1 MIKDYAQ
8 SQILAEQIAALEERK
23 ARIVQQ
29 LDSLTIRASFGAEW
43 ISPEI
48 DRARGS
54 YIRRG
59 DAVGM
64 LASSRVVIRAMVSQD
79 VVDMLLAAP
88 AGGKAQPVATAV
100 ATTQPD
106 GRWRDLKIRIK
117 GLPDV
122 EMTGRITRVI
132 EAGQDRLATPSLGY
146 AAGGTIRTDPKDP
159 KGMKTSER
167 FFEVEIEPLP
177 VSDPASP
184 WHGRVPLL
192 ISQRVVVRVEMPPR
206 PLIQQWY
213 RSILQLVQRRF
224 QI

>member
-1 MIKDYAQ
+1 
-8 SQILAEQIAALEERK
+8 
-23 ARIVQQ
+23 
-29 LDSLTIRASFGAEW
+29 
-43 ISPEI
+43 
-48 DRARGS
+48 
-54 YIRRG
+54 
-59 DAVGM
+59 M

-79 VVDMLLAAP
+79 VVDMLLTAP
-88 AGGKAQPVATAV
+88 AGPKAHLPGT

-167 FFEVEIEPLP
+167 FFEVEIEPQP

-184 WHGRVPLL
+184 WYGRVPLL
-192 ISQRVVVRVEMPPR
+192 IRQRVVVRVEMPPR